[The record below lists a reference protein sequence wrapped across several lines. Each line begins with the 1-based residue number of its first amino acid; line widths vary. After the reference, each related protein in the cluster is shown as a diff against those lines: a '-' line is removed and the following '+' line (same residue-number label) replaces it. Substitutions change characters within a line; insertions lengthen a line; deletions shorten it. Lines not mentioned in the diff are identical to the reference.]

1 MWGCLEKVLLPK
13 PKKRK
18 LDPKTFDATF
28 IGYAKN
34 SVAYRFLVIKTKKGL
49 VEVNSIIET
58 KNAGF
63 FENIFPWKTNGQ
75 QQIQRNL
82 RIESSDPS
90 ELELRRSIRERK

>member
-18 LDPKTFDATF
+18 LGPKTFDAAF
-28 IGYAKN
+28 IGYADN
-34 SVAYRFLVIKTKKGL
+34 SVAYRFLFIKSENSL

-58 KNAGF
+58 KNADF

-75 QQIQRNL
+75 WHVQRNL
-82 RIESSDPS
+82 RIEKK
-90 ELELRRSIRERK
+90 EKGKEIN